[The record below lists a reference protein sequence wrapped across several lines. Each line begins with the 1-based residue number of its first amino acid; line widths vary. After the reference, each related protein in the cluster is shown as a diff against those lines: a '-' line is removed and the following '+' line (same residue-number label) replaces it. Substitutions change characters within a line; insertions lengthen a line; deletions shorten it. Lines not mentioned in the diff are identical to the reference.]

1 MVLILRYLEVSVE
14 SAGRCDNRVCV
25 TRGVDTGV
33 ENICEG
39 SKSHSAQNQCF
50 VCHRNKIMEHLLAKL
65 AISHQ

>member
-14 SAGRCDNRVCV
+14 SAGRSDNRVCV

-33 ENICEG
+33 ENTWEG

-50 VCHRNKIMEHLLAKL
+50 VCHRNKIMEHFLAKL
-65 AISHQ
+65 AASHQ